1 MKFTVKRILTALM
14 LVAALSASAAL
25 LSLQPAAED
34 AADIESTASAAAVAP
49 SRFMGE
55 LFFGSDGTTHRVEND
70 QIVLPIG
77 AEKQSVAYSAAL
89 TPATYETPSNAVR
102 LILTNYSA
110 ASYIHVRYTYA
121 TEQGTYT
128 ETARVDLMPYS
139 GRCVY
144 PVRIAE
150 ADKLVSITFVLPGTE
165 GSSIVLHAM
174 ETVRLWT
181 DTVEDLGAINSCR
194 YREDTRTVTVKGS
207 VYHDVMIAAGGG
219 VLGLFRLTPEQTL
232 ADVIADPTQAPLV
245 TSALSIGFELQ
256 TAAVDVAARYARYA
270 VLICLPDGTRLPLAA
285 PAYATVSQSAVPTVS
300 SRSDFKGIDTV
311 LTSGAID
318 SNVGSAIVNV
328 YLNRLEND
336 RQSGYLYTVEN
347 EYFYFNRDYLAELD
361 TTVRSLSGAACRV
374 YLRFLVEAEGNML
387 ACASAAEGQDAA
399 YLSLRADDTE
409 ALRYLHAY
417 TTFLS
422 SRYNGAGQGE
432 IAGIIV
438 GCRVNESDVYNA
450 ATAPTLAEY
459 IPFYGQAV
467 NVVATAS
474 KSVDPS
480 LITVVPVSDS
490 WNTTLIGHEY
500 RTGRYSAELFAES
513 LAAYLTA
520 THANGFTLMIESDHN
535 PYQLSNAYFEPIN
548 TDGEEGPIPEELIP
562 KLVAATQ
569 ESTYLSS
576 ENSILLD
583 TFLQRFLAE
592 YSALS
597 GKYFFHWTPDKNTD
611 GNALS
616 ASYVYHYYRLF
627 SDARASAFFVSFRE
641 REQGGDLSVFSKIK
655 YLVKYIDTPH
665 GSMRTSF
672 ALDIFGVENWGQLIR
687 DFNLEQV
694 EQMTLLEGVF
704 SEAENDATTGSYL
717 LFDFNTSNST
727 RGWYAGN
734 YCSSLTVSSSDRYGK
749 TLDAVMTAT
758 PGTLAEYADIAYR
771 FEPSLL
777 LESAPYITM
786 TIAVDSLDDDAVF
799 EVKMVIGSDTGYM
812 EAKQVVRNGELVTIS
827 VNAAQFAR
835 IGRVGYIRICAKT
848 VMGEDE
854 SFTLHVRDLALH
866 SREYDDATLHT
877 LMEASRQSQ
886 DSQRDRG
893 DAMQQDPR
901 LIAILG
907 GSLMLATVIVALMLG
922 HYQKNESDT
931 EE

>member
-1 MKFTVKRILTALM
+1 MKFTAKRILTALM
-14 LVAALSASAAL
+14 LVAALSVSTTL
-25 LSLQPAAED
+25 LSLPTAAED
-34 AADIESTASAAAVAP
+34 TSEMENTVSEAAVAP
-49 SRFMGE
+49 TRFMGE

-89 TPATYETPSNAVR
+89 SPATYEASSNAVR

-110 ASYIHVRYTYA
+110 ASYIHVRYTYV
-121 TEQGTYT
+121 TDQGPYT
-128 ETARVDLMPYS
+128 ETTRVDLMPYS
-139 GRCVY
+139 GRCSYLLRV
-144 PVRIAE
+144 E
-150 ADKLVSITFVLPGTE
+150 NADKLTSITFVLPGTA

-174 ETVRLWT
+174 ETVRLWS

-194 YREDTRTVTVKGS
+194 YLEDTRTVTVKGS

-219 VLGLFRLTPEQTL
+219 MLGLFRLSPEQTL
-232 ADVIADPTQAPLV
+232 ADVVDDPGQVPLV

-256 TAAVDVAARYARYA
+256 TSAVDVAARYARYA
-270 VLICLPDGTRLPLAA
+270 VLICLPDGTRLPLTD
-285 PAYATVSQSAVPTVS
+285 PAYATVSQSVAPTVS

-318 SNVGSAIVNV
+318 SNVGSAIVDV

-374 YLRFLVEAEGNML
+374 YLRFLVEAGDKTI
-387 ACASAAEGQDAA
+387 ACASDAEGQEAK

-409 ALRYLHAY
+409 SLRYLHAY

-450 ATAPTLAEY
+450 SAAPTLAEY

-467 NVVATAS
+467 NVVATAA

-480 LITVVPVSDS
+480 LITVVPVSDI

-500 RTGRYSAELFAES
+500 RTGRYSSELFAES
-513 LAAYLTA
+513 LAAYLSA

-535 PYQLSNAYFEPIN
+535 PYQLSNAYFEPVN

-562 KLVAATQ
+562 KLVEATQ

-576 ENSILLD
+576 ENCILLD
-583 TFLQRFLAE
+583 TFLQRYLAE
-592 YSALS
+592 YPALS
-597 GKYFFHWTPDKNTD
+597 GNYFFHWTPDKNTD

-616 ASYVYHYYRLF
+616 ASYIYHYYRLF
-627 SDARASAFFVSFRE
+627 TDTRASAFFVSFRE
-641 REQGGDLSVFSKIK
+641 REQEGDLSVFSKIK

-665 GSMRTSF
+665 GGMRTSF

-687 DFNLEQV
+687 DFSLEKV

-704 SEAENDATTGSYL
+704 SEADEAASTGSYL

-771 FEPSLL
+771 FEPALL
-777 LESAPYITM
+777 LEYAPYITL
-786 TIAVDSLDDDAVF
+786 TIAVDSLDEDAVF
-799 EVKMVIGSDTGYM
+799 EVKMVIGSDAGYM
-812 EAKQVVRNGELVTIS
+812 ETKQVVRNGELVTIS

-835 IGRVGYIRICAKT
+835 VGRVGYMRICAKT

-854 SFTLHVRDLALH
+854 SFTLHVRDLTLN

-877 LMEASRQSQ
+877 LMEASRQSR
-886 DSQRDRG
+886 DSLMNQSS
-893 DAMQQDPR
+893 AMQQNPT

>member
-1 MKFTVKRILTALM
+1 MKLNIKRILSALM
-14 LVAALSASAAL
+14 LVAVLSMSTTL
-25 LSLQPAAED
+25 LSLHTAAED
-34 AADIESTASAAAVAP
+34 TADIESAVSETAVAP

-55 LFFGSDGTTHRVEND
+55 LFFGSDGTTHRVENG
-70 QIVLPIG
+70 QIVLPVG

-89 TPATYETPSNAVR
+89 SPATYDTSSNAVR

-110 ASYIHVRYTYA
+110 ASYIHVRYTYM
-121 TEQGTYT
+121 TEQGTAT
-128 ETARVDLMPYS
+128 ETARVDMMPYS

-144 PVRIAE
+144 PVRIEE

-181 DTVEDLGAINSCR
+181 DSMEDLGTINSCR
-194 YREDTRTVTVKGS
+194 YLEDTRTVKVKGS

-219 VLGLFRLTPEQTL
+219 MLGLFRLAPEQTL
-232 ADVIADPTQAPLV
+232 ADIVEDPTQMPLV

-270 VLICLPDGTRLPLAA
+270 VLICLPDGTRLPLTA
-285 PAYATVSQSAVPTVS
+285 PAYATVSQSVAPTVS

-318 SNVGSAIVNV
+318 SNAGSAIVDV

-347 EYFYFNRDYLAELD
+347 EYFYFNREYLAELD

-374 YLRFLVEAEGNML
+374 YLRFLVEAGNSTA
-387 ACASAAEGQDAA
+387 ACAFAEAGQDAK
-399 YLSLRADDTE
+399 YLSLRADDAE

-417 TTFLS
+417 TNFLC
-422 SRYNGAGQGE
+422 SRYNGEGQGE

-438 GCRVNESDVYNA
+438 GSRVNESDLYNA
-450 ATAPTLAEY
+450 TTAPTLVEY
-459 IPFYGQAV
+459 IPIYGQAL
-467 NVVATAS
+467 NVVATAA
-474 KSVDPS
+474 KSVDAS

-490 WNTTLIGHEY
+490 WNTTLIGQEY
-500 RTGRYSAELFAES
+500 RMGRYSAELFAES

-535 PYQLSNAYFEPIN
+535 PYHLSNAYFEPVN

-569 ESTYLSS
+569 DSTYLSS
-576 ENSILLD
+576 ENCGLLD
-583 TFLQRFLAE
+583 TFLQRYLAE

-597 GKYFFHWTPDKNTD
+597 GNYFFHWTPDKNTD

-616 ASYVYHYYRLF
+616 ASYIYHYYRLF
-627 SDARASAFFVSFRE
+627 SDTRASAFFVSFRE
-641 REQGGDLSVFSKIK
+641 REQEGDLSVFSKIK

-687 DFNLEQV
+687 DFSLEKV

-704 SEAENDATTGSYL
+704 GEVEEDVTTGNYL

-749 TLDAVMTAT
+749 TLDAVMMAT

-777 LESAPYITM
+777 LEYAPYITM
-786 TIAVDSLDDDAVF
+786 TIAVDSFDRDAVF
-799 EVKMVIGSDTGYM
+799 EVKLVIGSDTGYM
-812 EAKQVVRNGELVTIS
+812 ETKQVVRNGELVTIS

-854 SFTLHVRDLALH
+854 SFTLHVRDLTLD
-866 SREYDDATLHT
+866 SREYDTATLQT
-877 LMEASRQSQ
+877 LMEASRQA
-886 DSQRDRG
+886 RDPSK
-893 DAMQQDPR
+893 DQSSAMKQDPM
-901 LIAILG
+901 LTVILG
-907 GSLMLATVIVALMLG
+907 GSLVLATVIVALMLG